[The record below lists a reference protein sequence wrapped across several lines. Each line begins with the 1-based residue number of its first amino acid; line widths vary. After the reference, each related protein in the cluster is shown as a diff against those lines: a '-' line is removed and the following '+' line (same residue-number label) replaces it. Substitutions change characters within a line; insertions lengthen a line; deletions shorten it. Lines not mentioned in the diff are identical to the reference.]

1 MPNLL
6 WCGICGEC
14 VGNVW
19 NRSTNWGTE
28 IPNTQLFGTAEFVDI
43 KPVVVPN

>member
-1 MPNLL
+1 MPHSCQTF
-6 WCGICGEC
+6 CGVEY